1 MSLRFH
7 ELAEANHRILNPFT
21 EEKLMLLGEICRLRP
36 GLSQLDL
43 CCGKGEMLSLWAQ
56 RFGIAAIGVDISSVF
71 IAAARD
77 RADELGVGTQVK
89 FIQGDAAA
97 YQPPQPFNIVSCIG
111 ATWIG
116 DGLTGTLKLM
126 KPMLKDENS
135 LLLVGEPYFISTP
148 PEAAYAAWGVK
159 PDDYTSLAGTL
170 DRMESAGFELL
181 EMVLADQNSW
191 DRYEASQWFT
201 LSDWLRA
208 NPDDPDTPE
217 LRTWLAN
224 NRRAYLEYG
233 RDYFGWGVFVLRQK

>member
-7 ELAEANHRILNPFT
+7 EIAESNHHILNPIT

-43 CCGKGEMLSLWAQ
+43 GCGKGELLSLWAQ
-56 RFGIAAIGVDISSVF
+56 RFGTAGIGVDISAVF
-71 IAAARD
+71 LAAARD

-89 FIQGDAAA
+89 FVQGDAAQ
-97 YQPPQPFNIVSCIG
+97 YKPPQPFDVVSCIG
-111 ATWIG
+111 VTWIG
-116 DGLTGTLKLM
+116 GGLTGTLKLM
-126 KPMLKDENS
+126 EPMLKDKNS
-135 LLLVGEPYFISTP
+135 LLLVGEPYWMSTP
-148 PEAAYAAWGVK
+148 PEAASAALGVK

-170 DRMESAGFELL
+170 DRMDSAGFELL
-181 EMVLADQNSW
+181 EMVMADQNSW

-208 NPDDPDTPE
+208 NPDDPDAPE

-233 RDYFGWGVFVLRQK
+233 REYFSWGVFVLRQK

>member
-21 EEKLMLLGEICRLRP
+21 EDKLMLLGEVCRLRS

-43 CCGKGEMLSLWAQ
+43 CCGKGEMLSLWAL
-56 RFGIAAIGVDISSVF
+56 RFGIAGIGVDISHVF
-71 IAAARD
+71 LSAARD

-89 FIQGDAAA
+89 FIQGNAAA
-97 YQPPQPFNIVSCIG
+97 YQPPQSFNIVSCIG

-135 LLLVGEPYFISTP
+135 LLLVGEPYFISPP
-148 PEAAYAAWGVK
+148 PEVAYAAWGVK
-159 PDDYTSLAGTL
+159 SEDYTSLTGTL
-170 DRMESAGFELL
+170 DRMESAGFELV

-208 NPDDPDTPE
+208 NPDDPDAPE
-217 LRTWLAN
+217 LRTWLAK

-233 RDYFGWGVFVLRQK
+233 RDYLGWGVFVLRQK